1 MDGLRELGVLV
12 RRHRADAGLSGA
24 ELARRAGVSQPS
36 VWRVESGRRLSDV
49 TTVERLASALMLD
62 AGAERHLVELALA
75 AYGTSARPRVDS
87 GVSMIAGQLGR
98 YLQGARMVRSL
109 SSAAIPELLRT
120 PEYAAAASADVLGGL
135 DADGLLADAGRS
147 FVFVVTE
154 AALRTWPG
162 TADMGIQLGRVLT
175 VAGRPNVRLGVIP
188 SDVAVPRVPLHGF
201 MVLDERA
208 VWVETLTCELTLTH
222 VGDVA
227 AYAACFAAFGD
238 AAVFGQAA
246 RAVVERVAEGWVR
259 ISTL

>member
-1 MDGLRELGVLV
+1 
-12 RRHRADAGLSGA
+12 
-24 ELARRAGVSQPS
+24 
-36 VWRVESGRRLSDV
+36 LSDV

-62 AGAERHLVELALA
+62 AGAERHLVELARA

-98 YLQGARMVRSL
+98 YLQGARMVRSW

-162 TADMGIQLGRVLT
+162 TANMADQLGRVLT
-175 VAGRPNVRLGVIP
+175 VAGRPNVRLGIP
-188 SDVAVPRVPLHGF
+188 STAVPRPLHGF

-208 VWVETLTCELTLTH
+208 VWLETFTSELILTH
-222 VGDVA
+222 PGTWPRMRPASPRSGTPPCSVI
-227 AYAACFAAFGD
+227 
-238 AAVFGQAA
+238 AA